1 MENRVRLILAS
12 SSSGRRW
19 LLNQFIKQFEV
30 IASSI
35 EEPQS
40 GFSNPKVMVQ
50 TIAWMKAVAVA
61 QELSDG
67 LIIAADTIVWIDG
80 QPMLKPENRNHAKNM
95 IISLQGRIHEL
106 WTGVVVWDRSRNIQ
120 ICWQERSLV
129 RVAPMCKNQ
138 IDSYLNERIW
148 EGCSGAYSIE
158 MNNDP
163 VIQIVEGS
171 KSNVVGL
178 PIESLK
184 SVLVNLKMNLD
195 FEETI

>member
-138 IDSYLNERIW
+138 IDAYLNERIW

-184 SVLVNLKMNLD
+184 SVLVNLKVNLD

>member
-35 EEPQS
+35 EEPQE
-40 GFSNPKVMVQ
+40 GFSNPKAMVQ

-80 QPMLKPENRNHAKNM
+80 QPMLKPENRNHARNM

-129 RVAPMCKNQ
+129 RVSPMCKNQ
-138 IDSYLNERIW
+138 IDTYLNERKW
-148 EGCSGAYSIE
+148 EGCSGGYSIQ

-184 SVLVNLKMNLD
+184 SVLVHLQVNLD
-195 FEETI
+195 FE